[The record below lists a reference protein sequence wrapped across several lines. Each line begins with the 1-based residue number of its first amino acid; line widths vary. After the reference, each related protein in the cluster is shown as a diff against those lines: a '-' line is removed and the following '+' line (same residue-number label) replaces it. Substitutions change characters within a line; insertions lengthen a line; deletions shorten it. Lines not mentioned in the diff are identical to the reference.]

1 MALQQ
6 KIVASLTLVGD
17 GAATAFTYSIS
28 KLPGLSVG
36 SFAVGNLLTL
46 PTTVTYDGTNSDVP
60 GSASIDG
67 FGNLI
72 ITLNSALANGAVANI
87 TVDLL
92 YNSGTL
98 QGTTAAWTSA
108 TALNTTWTLPLNGSN
123 SCSVGFVMSGT
134 VSTGTILFEVS
145 QDGAAWLPIQ
155 GAIADGYTNLTG
167 WTPGV
172 GSRALQ
178 FDVAGYAYLRLRLN
192 PVITGTGTVTFIFQA
207 TNYVTEPVPTVGQSN
222 GSFLHTTLDDAAGG
236 NAVNTV
242 AKATQGARALTT
254 QDMKD
259 SGRSYVSF
267 TALAAAGVTAEALL
281 SFAQNKQG
289 VNTAGVTSYTITSGK
304 TLRITSIGVS
314 VRSGAAA
321 VAFSRLALRHNTAG
335 ATTTA
340 SPIAYLVPEAN
351 TLNATSGSGGD
362 VIVDIPDGI
371 EFFGNGTQSIGV
383 SHLDQATTNILNVT
397 VYGYEY

>member
-6 KIVASLTLVGD
+6 KIVASVTLVGD
-17 GAATAFTYSIS
+17 GAATTFTYSIS

-46 PTTVTYDGTNSDVP
+46 PTSVTYDGTNSDVP

-134 VSTGTILFEVS
+134 VSSGTILFEVS
-145 QDGAAWLPIQ
+145 QDGGAWLPIQ

-172 GSRALQ
+172 GSRAIS

-236 NAVNTV
+236 NAVNSV
-242 AKATQGARALTT
+242 VKGTQAARALGV
-254 QDMKD
+254 QNLKD
-259 SGRSYVSF
+259 SGRTSVTLS
-267 TALAAAGVTAEALL
+267 AQGAAGVIAEAML
-281 SFAQNKQG
+281 SMGQNKG
-289 VNTAGVTSYTITSGK
+289 GTVTAGVTSYTITSGK
-304 TLRITSIGVS
+304 TLRIQNISYS

-321 VAFSRLALRHNTAG
+321 VPFSRITLRSNTAG
-335 ATTTA
+335 AT
-340 SPIAYLVPEAN
+340 I
-351 TLNATSGSGGD
+351 ATSAILVQLPEVTGPAATIGVGGNES
-362 VIVDIPDGI
+362 VDFPDGLEI
-371 EFFGNGTQSIGV
+371 AGNGTISIGL
-383 SHLDQATTNILNVT
+383 SHLDQATTNVINVT
-397 VYGYEY
+397 LTGYEY